1 MRFLRRT
8 LALAALLLA
17 CDPAPRPPPTAELP
31 APRPVSPAPAPGPR
45 CEQAAPD
52 GLLGARDLDGAAP
65 APAAV
70 AAARPDRH
78 GAVRRALRL
87 FPVRDVAA
95 ETAALSALRLD
106 SDGQGRGDAVETA
119 L

>member
-1 MRFLRRT
+1 
-8 LALAALLLA
+8 
-17 CDPAPRPPPTAELP
+17 
-31 APRPVSPAPAPGPR
+31 V
-45 CEQAAPD
+45 
-52 GLLGARDLDGAAP
+52 AAP

-119 L
+119 LRMVREVRTRGVARVELPAGTLGLHVSGDAAKVTLSGSF